1 MKILWIDLNSSYAHS
16 SLALPALHAQIM
28 TDPSIE
34 WEIVSATINENTGMI
49 VDEIY
54 RHRPDILA
62 ATTWLFNHEQ
72 LMHVASR
79 VKALLPEACL
89 VLGGPEFLGDN
100 EEFLRKNPFVDCVF
114 RGEGEEVFPQWLT
127 CWNHPEQWH
136 TVPGLCYLTPNK
148 EYKDNGIARVL
159 NFAGLVPPEQSRFF
173 NWSKPFVQL
182 ETTRGCFNTCA
193 FCVSGGE
200 KPVRTLSI
208 ESIRER
214 LQLIHAHGIKNVRVL
229 DRTFN
234 YNPRRAKE
242 LLRLFLEFHP
252 DIRFHL
258 EIHPALLSEELKEE
272 LSLLPKGLLHLE
284 AGIQSLREPVLEK
297 SRRMGKLSDALDG
310 LKFLCALPNMETHAD
325 LIAGL
330 PLYHLHEIF
339 EDVRTLAGYAAGEIQ
354 LESLKLLPG
363 TEMRRRAEELGI
375 KYSPLPPYEV
385 LQTHE
390 ISVSELQTARQ
401 LSRLLDGFYN
411 TPAWQAL
418 TRELILN
425 DEQFLHRF
433 LAYLTK
439 ANLIDQPMS
448 LEKRGLILYE
458 FCKQNYPE
466 YQIQAAIAWIEAGM
480 SLKNSLPRKYGP
492 NDKSLLPLGISFMEN
507 TKKAFV
513 CVSFLPMK
521 RGNMATGSALSR
533 RYKKQVLY
541 SRQERKTLRHQEKLL
556 VSKSNARF

>member
-62 ATTWLFNHEQ
+62 ATTRLFNHEQ

-310 LKFLCALPNMETHAD
+310 LRFLCALPNMETHAD

-480 SLKNSLPRKYGP
+480 SLKKLPAEKVWTKRQIPPATWNIIYGEYKESLR
-492 NDKSLLPLGISFMEN
+492 L
-507 TKKAFV
+507 
-513 CVSFLPMK
+513 CFLP
-521 RGNMATGSALSR
+521 AD
-533 RYKKQVLY
+533 
-541 SRQERKTLRHQEKLL
+541 EKGEHGYWFGFESEIQKASP
-556 VSKSNARF
+556 VFKART

>member
-310 LKFLCALPNMETHAD
+310 LRFLCALPNMETHAD

-390 ISVSELQTARQ
+390 INVSELQTARQ

-411 TPAWQAL
+411 TPAWQTL

-425 DEQFLHRF
+425 DKQFLHRF

-439 ANLIDQPMS
+439 VNLIDQPMS

-466 YQIQAAIAWIEAGM
+466 YQIQATIAWIEAGM
-480 SLKNSLPRKYGP
+480 SLKKLPAEKVWTKRQIPPATWNIIYGEYKESLR
-492 NDKSLLPLGISFMEN
+492 L
-507 TKKAFV
+507 
-513 CVSFLPMK
+513 CFLP
-521 RGNMATGSALSR
+521 AD
-533 RYKKQVLY
+533 
-541 SRQERKTLRHQEKLL
+541 EKGEHGYWFGFESEIQKASP
-556 VSKSNARF
+556 VFKART

>member
-310 LKFLCALPNMETHAD
+310 LRFLCALPNMETHAD

-480 SLKNSLPRKYGP
+480 SLKKLPAEKVWTKRQIPPATWNIIYGEYKESLR
-492 NDKSLLPLGISFMEN
+492 L
-507 TKKAFV
+507 
-513 CVSFLPMK
+513 CFLP
-521 RGNMATGSALSR
+521 AD
-533 RYKKQVLY
+533 
-541 SRQERKTLRHQEKLL
+541 EKGEHGYWFGFESEIQKASP
-556 VSKSNARF
+556 VFKART

>member
-34 WEIVSATINENTGMI
+34 WEIVSATINENAGMI

-54 RHRPDILA
+54 HHQPDILA

-72 LMHVASR
+72 LIHVASR
-79 VKALLPEACL
+79 VKALLPKTCL
-89 VLGGPEFLGDN
+89 VLGGPEFLGNN

-136 TVPGLCYLTPNK
+136 TVPGLCYLTPYK

-208 ESIRER
+208 ESIRRR

-284 AGIQSLREPVLEK
+284 AGIHSLREPVLEK

-310 LKFLCALPNMETHAD
+310 LRFLCALPNMETHAD

-330 PLYHLHEIF
+330 PLYHLSEIF
-339 EDVRTLAGYAAGEIQ
+339 DDVRTLAEYGAGEIQ

-363 TEMRRRAEELGI
+363 TEMKRRADELGI
-375 KYSPLPPYEV
+375 QYSPLPPYEV
-385 LQTHE
+385 LQTRE
-390 ISVSELQTARQ
+390 ISVDELQTAHY

-411 TPAWQAL
+411 TPTWRSI
-418 TRELILN
+418 TRILILEN
-425 DEQFLHRF
+425 PHFIHELLDHLVQ
-433 LAYLTK
+433 TDV
-439 ANLIDQPMS
+439 IDTPLS
-448 LEKRGLILYE
+448 LEKRGLILYD
-458 FCKQNYPE
+458 FCKNHYPD
-466 YQIQAAIAWIEAGM
+466 YLTQVSIAWIEAGM
-480 SLKNSLPRKYGP
+480 SLKKAPAEKVRTKRQLPPESWEIEYGAYR
-492 NDKSLLPLGISFMEN
+492 EN
-507 TKKAFV
+507 LRL
-513 CVSFLPMK
+513 CFLPTDEEGHGYWFGFESEIQK
-521 RGNMATGSALSR
+521 IQPVFKAKKLS
-533 RYKKQVLY
+533 
-541 SRQERKTLRHQEKLL
+541 
-556 VSKSNARF
+556 

>member
-310 LKFLCALPNMETHAD
+310 LRFLCALPNMETHAD

-411 TPAWQAL
+411 TPAWQTL

-458 FCKQNYPE
+458 FCKQNYPK
-466 YQIQAAIAWIEAGM
+466 YQIQATIAWIEAGM
-480 SLKNSLPRKYGP
+480 SLKKLPAEKVWTKRQIPPATWNIIYGEYKESLR
-492 NDKSLLPLGISFMEN
+492 L
-507 TKKAFV
+507 
-513 CVSFLPMK
+513 CFLP
-521 RGNMATGSALSR
+521 AD
-533 RYKKQVLY
+533 
-541 SRQERKTLRHQEKLL
+541 EKGEHGYWFGFESEIQKASP
-556 VSKSNARF
+556 VFKART

>member
-114 RGEGEEVFPQWLT
+114 REEGEEVFPQWLT

-310 LKFLCALPNMETHAD
+310 LRFLCALPNMETHAD

-480 SLKNSLPRKYGP
+480 SLKKLPAEKVWTKRQIPPATWNIIYGEYKESLR
-492 NDKSLLPLGISFMEN
+492 L
-507 TKKAFV
+507 
-513 CVSFLPMK
+513 CFLP
-521 RGNMATGSALSR
+521 AD
-533 RYKKQVLY
+533 
-541 SRQERKTLRHQEKLL
+541 EKGEHGYWFGFESEIQKASP
-556 VSKSNARF
+556 VFKART

>member
-34 WEIVSATINENTGMI
+34 WEIVSATINENTGII

-310 LKFLCALPNMETHAD
+310 LRFLCALPNMETHAD

-411 TPAWQAL
+411 TPAWQTL

-425 DEQFLHRF
+425 DKQFLHRF

-439 ANLIDQPMS
+439 VNLIDQPMS

-466 YQIQAAIAWIEAGM
+466 YQIQATIAWIEAGM
-480 SLKNSLPRKYGP
+480 SLKKLPAEKVWTKRQIPPATWNIIYGEYKESLR
-492 NDKSLLPLGISFMEN
+492 L
-507 TKKAFV
+507 
-513 CVSFLPMK
+513 CFLP
-521 RGNMATGSALSR
+521 AD
-533 RYKKQVLY
+533 
-541 SRQERKTLRHQEKLL
+541 EKGEHGYWFGFESEIQKASP
-556 VSKSNARF
+556 VFKART

>member
-310 LKFLCALPNMETHAD
+310 LRFLCALPNMETHAD

-385 LQTHE
+385 QQTHE

-411 TPAWQAL
+411 TPAWQTL

-425 DEQFLHRF
+425 DKQFLHRF

-439 ANLIDQPMS
+439 VNLIDQPMS

-466 YQIQAAIAWIEAGM
+466 YQIQATIAWIEAGM
-480 SLKNSLPRKYGP
+480 SLKKLPAEKVWTKRQIPPATWNIIYGEYKESLR
-492 NDKSLLPLGISFMEN
+492 L
-507 TKKAFV
+507 
-513 CVSFLPMK
+513 CFLP
-521 RGNMATGSALSR
+521 AD
-533 RYKKQVLY
+533 
-541 SRQERKTLRHQEKLL
+541 EKGEHGYWFGFESEIQKASP
-556 VSKSNARF
+556 VFKART

>member
-242 LLRLFLEFHP
+242 RLRLFLEFHP

-310 LKFLCALPNMETHAD
+310 LRFLCALPNMETHAD

-411 TPAWQAL
+411 TPAWQTL

-425 DEQFLHRF
+425 DKQFLHRF

-466 YQIQAAIAWIEAGM
+466 YQIQATIAWIEAGM
-480 SLKNSLPRKYGP
+480 SLKKLPAEKVWTKRQIPPATWNIIYGEYKESLR
-492 NDKSLLPLGISFMEN
+492 L
-507 TKKAFV
+507 
-513 CVSFLPMK
+513 CFLP
-521 RGNMATGSALSR
+521 AD
-533 RYKKQVLY
+533 
-541 SRQERKTLRHQEKLL
+541 EKGEHGYWFGFESEIQKASP
-556 VSKSNARF
+556 VFKART

>member
-136 TVPGLCYLTPNK
+136 TVPGLCYLTPYK

-200 KPVRTLSI
+200 KPVLTLSI
-208 ESIRER
+208 ESIRRR

-310 LKFLCALPNMETHAD
+310 LRFLCALPNMETHAD

-433 LAYLTK
+433 LTYLTK

-480 SLKNSLPRKYGP
+480 SLKKLPAEKVWTKRQIPPATWNIIYGEYTESLR
-492 NDKSLLPLGISFMEN
+492 L
-507 TKKAFV
+507 
-513 CVSFLPMK
+513 CFLP
-521 RGNMATGSALSR
+521 AD
-533 RYKKQVLY
+533 
-541 SRQERKTLRHQEKLL
+541 EKGEHGYWFGFESEIQKASP
-556 VSKSNARF
+556 VFKART

>member
-310 LKFLCALPNMETHAD
+310 LRFLCALPNMETHAD

-339 EDVRTLAGYAAGEIQ
+339 EDVRTLAGYAAGKIQ

-480 SLKNSLPRKYGP
+480 SLKKLPAEKVWTKRQIPPATWNIIYGEYKESLR
-492 NDKSLLPLGISFMEN
+492 L
-507 TKKAFV
+507 
-513 CVSFLPMK
+513 CFLP
-521 RGNMATGSALSR
+521 AD
-533 RYKKQVLY
+533 
-541 SRQERKTLRHQEKLL
+541 EKGEHGYWFGFESEIQKASP
-556 VSKSNARF
+556 VFKART

>member
-34 WEIVSATINENTGMI
+34 WEIVSATINENAGMI

-54 RHRPDILA
+54 HHQPDILA

-72 LMHVASR
+72 LIHVASR
-79 VKALLPEACL
+79 VKALLPKTCL
-89 VLGGPEFLGDN
+89 VLGGPEFLGNN

-136 TVPGLCYLTPNK
+136 TVPGLCYLTPYK

-310 LKFLCALPNMETHAD
+310 LRFLCALPNMETHAD

-480 SLKNSLPRKYGP
+480 SLKKLPAEKVWTKRQIPPATWNIIYGEYKESLR
-492 NDKSLLPLGISFMEN
+492 L
-507 TKKAFV
+507 
-513 CVSFLPMK
+513 CFLP
-521 RGNMATGSALSR
+521 AD
-533 RYKKQVLY
+533 
-541 SRQERKTLRHQEKLL
+541 EKGEHGYWFGFESEIQKASP
-556 VSKSNARF
+556 VFKART

>member
-79 VKALLPEACL
+79 VKALFPEACL

-310 LKFLCALPNMETHAD
+310 LRFLCALPNMETHAD

-411 TPAWQAL
+411 TPAWQTL

-425 DEQFLHRF
+425 DKQFLHRF

-466 YQIQAAIAWIEAGM
+466 YQIQATIAWIEAGM
-480 SLKNSLPRKYGP
+480 SLKKLPAEKVWTKRQIPPATWNIIYGEYKESLR
-492 NDKSLLPLGISFMEN
+492 L
-507 TKKAFV
+507 
-513 CVSFLPMK
+513 CFLP
-521 RGNMATGSALSR
+521 AD
-533 RYKKQVLY
+533 
-541 SRQERKTLRHQEKLL
+541 EKGEHGYWFGFESEIQKASP
-556 VSKSNARF
+556 VFKART

>member
-54 RHRPDILA
+54 RHRPNILA

-310 LKFLCALPNMETHAD
+310 LRFLCALPNMETHAD

-411 TPAWQAL
+411 TPAWQTL

-425 DEQFLHRF
+425 DKQFLHRF

-439 ANLIDQPMS
+439 VNLIDQPMS

-466 YQIQAAIAWIEAGM
+466 YQIQATIAWIEAGM
-480 SLKNSLPRKYGP
+480 SLKKLPAEKVWTKRQIPPATWNIIYGEYKESLR
-492 NDKSLLPLGISFMEN
+492 L
-507 TKKAFV
+507 
-513 CVSFLPMK
+513 CFLP
-521 RGNMATGSALSR
+521 AD
-533 RYKKQVLY
+533 
-541 SRQERKTLRHQEKLL
+541 EKGEHGYWFGFESEIQKASP
-556 VSKSNARF
+556 VFKART